1 MLSWMSVGSLKNQ
14 KVPRLVDLIMRPVLS
29 GRKTIGMLE
38 AHANG
43 LRFRS
48 KKGEVV
54 DIMYN
59 NIRHAVF
66 HPCKGTINVVIHF
79 HLKVRLLAC
88 ASWAAEGGPTA
99 RAVCQVYIPP

>member
-1 MLSWMSVGSLKNQ
+1 MCCRLKNQ
-14 KVPRLVDLIMRPVLS
+14 KVPRLVDLIMRPHLS
-29 GRKTIGMLE
+29 GRKTVGMLE

-48 KKGEVV
+48 KKNEVV

-59 NIRHAVF
+59 NIRHAIF

-79 HLKVRLLAC
+79 HLKVSQDPPLPGPHTLA
-88 ASWAAEGGPTA
+88 SH
-99 RAVCQVYIPP
+99 